1 MEALKKIF
9 IGIFYYFTNLNRDNF
24 FYKNVVLFG
33 LILRVCLLPIVI
45 PNVFGMIAEFFISQL
60 NFQPWLYEIVIRIIL
75 LVVDSL
81 ALSNIFYWL
90 SYISVGNFYES
101 GSSPAWGSVCY
112 TIYYFI
118 YMAIPV
124 ILIQFFSWWVIILT
138 FSLYAVIS
146 FVLYLISAKID
157 TLPDFWILRLILHIV
172 FFVILVITVCM
183 IKIFIF

>member
-1 MEALKKIF
+1 MEALKKTF
-9 IGIFYYFTNLNRDNF
+9 KGVFYCFTNFNSDNWI
-24 FYKNVVLFG
+24 YKTVALIGLVLR
-33 LILRVCLLPIVI
+33 IWLLPIVI
-45 PNVFGMIAEFFISQL
+45 PDVFEVIAELFISQL

-75 LVVDSL
+75 LIIDSL

-90 SYISVGNFYES
+90 SYISVGNCYEG

-146 FVLYLISAKID
+146 FILYFVSAKID
-157 TLPDFWILRLILHIV
+157 TLPDSWILRLILHIICFIV
-172 FFVILVITVCM
+172 VVVTVCLV
-183 IKIFIF
+183 KGFVF